1 MFIFKIFGISA
12 AIAFLIKQSATF
24 LPIFS
29 QSDQSAMAITA
40 ITIPV
45 AIFAAVLFSR
55 G

>member
-1 MFIFKIFGISA
+1 MFILKIFGISA

-29 QSDQSAMAITA
+29 QSDQNAMAITA
-40 ITIPV
+40 ITIPI
-45 AIFAAVLFSR
+45 AIYAAILLNR